1 MNTGIKRINKHSLE
15 TDVTYYRPIQ
25 DLPERV
31 NMNSP
36 AVDVMTDLKKVTAM
50 SISPCATL
58 DEASQRMTSSNVH
71 LLFVTNQF
79 HHVLG
84 IITSNDLIG
93 EKMVKYLSEVGGKRD
108 EVMVRDLMTPQRKI
122 EVLDMSEIRTARVS
136 DVVEVMKH
144 AGRRHAL
151 VADRDFSGAQ
161 VICGVFSTVQIS
173 KQLGEEIVSSG
184 VAKNVADMALNN

>member
-1 MNTGIKRINKHSLE
+1 MNTASKRLGKHSLE

-25 DLPERV
+25 DLPEKV

-50 SISPCATL
+50 SINPCATL
-58 DEASQRMTSSNVH
+58 DQASQRMTSSNVH

-84 IITSNDLIG
+84 IITSNDLMG
-93 EKMVKYLSEVGGKRD
+93 DKMVKYLSEVGGKRE
-108 EVMVRDLMTPQRKI
+108 EVMVRDLMTSQSKI
-122 EVLDMSEIRTARVS
+122 EVLDMSEIKTSRVS
-136 DVVEVMKH
+136 DVVDIMKD

-151 VADRDFSGAQ
+151 VVDRDFSGAQ
-161 VICGVFSTVQIS
+161 VICGIFSTVQIS
-173 KQLGEEIVSSG
+173 KQLGEEIVGSG
-184 VAKNVADMALNN
+184 KATNVADMALGS

>member
-1 MNTGIKRINKHSLE
+1 MNTGIKKLNKHSLE
-15 TDVTYYRPIQ
+15 KDVTYFRPIQ
-25 DLPERV
+25 DLPEKV
-31 NMNSP
+31 TMNSP
-36 AVDVMTDLKKVTAM
+36 AMDVMTDLKKVTAM

-93 EKMVKYLSEVGGKRD
+93 EKMVKYLSQVGGKRE
-108 EVMVRDLMTPQRKI
+108 EVMVRDLMTPQSKI
-122 EVLDMSEIRTARVS
+122 EVLDMSEIKTARVS
-136 DVVEVMKH
+136 DVVEIMKH

-151 VADRDFSGAQ
+151 VADRDFSGSQ
-161 VICGVFSTVQIS
+161 VVCGVLSTVQIS
-173 KQLGEEIVSSG
+173 KQLGEEIVDSG
-184 VAKNVADMALNN
+184 VAKNMADMALKA